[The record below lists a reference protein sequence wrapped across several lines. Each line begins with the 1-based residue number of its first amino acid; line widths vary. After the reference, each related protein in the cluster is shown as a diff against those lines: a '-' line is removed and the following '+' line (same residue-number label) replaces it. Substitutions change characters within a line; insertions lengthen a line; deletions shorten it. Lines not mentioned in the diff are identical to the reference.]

1 MIRNLVPL
9 ILASVFSSPIT
20 PVLAEGLAPLK
31 TREVPLTILTDSNE
45 MTVYVFDK
53 DTDGVSNCEGGC
65 AKVWPPVLAPNE
77 EPKAPLSVVIR
88 KDKTRQLA
96 YKKRPIYLYEG
107 DEKPGEIN
115 GDGLDQI
122 WHVIHP

>member
-1 MIRNLVPL
+1 MIRNLMPL
-9 ILASVFSSPIT
+9 LLASVISSPIT

-31 TREVPLTILTDSNE
+31 TREVQLTILTDPNE
-45 MTVYVFDK
+45 MTVYLFDK

-65 AKVWPPVLAPNE
+65 AKVWPPVRPTQDE
-77 EPKAPLSVVIR
+77 VKVPLSVIIR

-96 YKKRPIYLYEG
+96 FKQRPVYLYAG